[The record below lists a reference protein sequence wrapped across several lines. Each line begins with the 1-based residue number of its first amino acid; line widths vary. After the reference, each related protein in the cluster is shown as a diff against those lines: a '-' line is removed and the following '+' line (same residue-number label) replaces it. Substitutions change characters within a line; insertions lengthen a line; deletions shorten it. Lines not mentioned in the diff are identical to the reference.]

1 MIEGINIFTKSP
13 DWLGKALTNPSYA
26 KNNKSEYD
34 IEANLKIHPKDYI
47 LPNINLFEW
56 AKKRYGLKATA
67 ENAWGKSVEAWYFA
81 NTKLT
86 QMKQFE
92 KEQIMK
98 QLIICK
104 FSTYPK
110 LIIEIDKRG
119 GLEFLKKC
127 SHIISGNKHW
137 EGVGEKSNFI
147 KVLISAYKN
156 VKGIVEI
163 EQKELL

>member
-1 MIEGINIFTKSP
+1 
-13 DWLGKALTNPSYA
+13 
-26 KNNKSEYD
+26 
-34 IEANLKIHPKDYI
+34 
-47 LPNINLFEW
+47 
-56 AKKRYGLKATA
+56 
-67 ENAWGKSVEAWYFA
+67 
-81 NTKLT
+81 
-86 QMKQFE
+86 MKQIE

-127 SHIISGNKHW
+127 SHIVSGNKHW